1 MASVATRTIG
11 LSPGKFVRRWLYLT
25 HRWIGIASC
34 LLFAMWFVSG
44 LVMIYVPY
52 PSLTLEKRVAGAEPI
67 DWRQVTQP
75 PPAGVAGPPQSL
87 ELEMRDGVPV
97 WRMTDW
103 DGMRLTVPAASDAT
117 LAPVDAAYAARV
129 AGHFARHGNVASVM
143 PLERDQWTVAG
154 GFNRHRPLWKVAL
167 DDAAATQLYVSSSTG
182 SVVLTTTGNERFWNW
197 LGSVPHWIYP
207 TVLRQNGE
215 AWRQAVLW
223 LSGPCIAAAVTGIW
237 IGILRT
243 RVRERR
249 FKGGRM
255 TPYHGWML
263 WHHIAGLAGGFFLL
277 AWIFSGW
284 LSVDP
289 GHLFAG
295 SGPDEDAVQDYSA
308 GTLMP
313 ALDLRQLGAMAQ
325 GARLVRVTG
334 DAGQWRVSLFDAAA
348 QRRVLALR
356 DLTPAPAAAARPAI
370 EQAARQ
376 LMAGHALL
384 RSDWL
389 TGQDA
394 YYYGVTEPPRLP
406 VLRLRFD
413 DPAATWLYIDPQTGT
428 VARSVTR
435 RDRVYR
441 WLFDLLH
448 RWDFNVLN
456 THRPARDILLW
467 AFSIAGLVTSVSGIW
482 IGWKRLTHRPHRR
495 KA

>member
-1 MASVATRTIG
+1 MASVATRKIG
-11 LSPGKFVRRWLYLT
+11 LSPGKFVRRWLYLI

-34 LLFAMWFVSG
+34 ILFAMWFISG
-44 LVMIYVPY
+44 LVMIYVPF

-67 DWRQVTQP
+67 DWARVTQG
-75 PPAGVAGPPQSL
+75 PPAGVEGPPQSL
-87 ELEMRDGVPV
+87 ELDMRDGVPV

-103 DGMRLTVPAASDAT
+103 DGFRLAVPAASDAT
-117 LAPVDAAYAARV
+117 LKPVDAAYAARV
-129 AGHFARHGNVASVM
+129 ARRFTHGGPVATVE
-143 PLERDQWTVAG
+143 PLERDQWTVAAS
-154 GFNRHRPLWKVAL
+154 FNRHRPLWKVSL
-167 DDAAATQLYVSSSTG
+167 DDAANTALYVSSSTG
-182 SVVLTTTGNERFWNW
+182 SVVLTTTGSERFWNW

-207 TVLRQNGE
+207 TILRQNGD

-237 IGILRT
+237 IGLLRT

-263 WHHIAGLAGGFFLL
+263 WHHVAGLAGGLFLL

-289 GHLFAG
+289 GHLFAS
-295 SGPDEDAVQDYSA
+295 SGPDDDAVRTYSA
-308 GTLMP
+308 GKLMP
-313 ALDLRQLGAMAQ
+313 QFDLAQLGAVAQ
-325 GARLVRVTG
+325 GARLVRITG
-334 DAGQWRVSLFDAAA
+334 DAGQWRVSLFDAAGE
-348 QRRVLALR
+348 RRVLALP
-356 DLTPAPAAAARPAI
+356 DFTPPPAERAAI

-376 LMAGHALL
+376 LMGGAALL

-389 TGQDA
+389 TRQDA
-394 YYYGVTEPPRLP
+394 YYYGVTSPAHLP

-428 VARSVTR
+428 IVRGATR

-448 RWDFNVLN
+448 RWDLNVLT

-467 AFSIAGLVTSVSGIW
+467 AFSIVGLVTSVSGIW
-482 IGWKRLTHRPHRR
+482 VGWKRLTHRPHRH

>member
-1 MASVATRTIG
+1 MASIAGHTTTQ
-11 LSPGKFVRRWLYLT
+11 SPGKLARRWLYLI
-25 HRWIGIASC
+25 HRWIGIVSC
-34 LLFAMWFVSG
+34 ILFAMWFVSG

-52 PSLTLEKRVAGAEPI
+52 PSLTLEERMAGAEPI
-67 DWRQVTQP
+67 DWGQVNES
-75 PPAGVAGPPQSL
+75 PPAGVEGAPQTL
-87 ELEMRDGVPV
+87 ELEMRDGIPV

-103 DGMRLTVPAASDAT
+103 DGTRLSVPAAQGASLPD
-117 LAPVDAAYAARV
+117 VDAGYAARV
-129 AGHFARHGNVASVM
+129 ASRFAGGTAVATLE
-143 PLERDQWTVAG
+143 PLERDQWTVAS

-167 DDAAATQLYVSSSTG
+167 EDGAGTQLYVSSSTG
-182 SVVLTTTGNERFWNW
+182 TVVQATTRSERFWNW

-243 RVRERR
+243 RLRERR

-289 GHLFAG
+289 GRLFA
-295 SGPDEDAVQDYSA
+295 SAGPDDAAMRQYAA
-308 GTLMP
+308 GQLMP
-313 ALDLRQLGAMAQ
+313 ALDLQQLGTAAQ
-325 GARLVRVTG
+325 GARLARISG
-334 DAGQWRVSLFDAAA
+334 DAGQWRASLYDKTGE
-348 QRRVLALR
+348 RRVLALPT
-356 DLTPAPAAAARPAI
+356 LGAPPAERAAI
-370 EQAARQ
+370 EQAARG
-376 LMAGHALL
+376 LVPDGALVQ
-384 RSDWL
+384 SDWL
-389 TGQDA
+389 TTQDS
-394 YYYGVTEPPRLP
+394 YYYGVASPPRLP

-413 DPAATWLYIDPQTGT
+413 DPAATWLYIDPQTGEI
-428 VARSVTR
+428 ARSMNR

-448 RWDFNVLN
+448 RWDFNALN
-456 THRPARDILLW
+456 THRPTRDILLW
-467 AFSIAGLVTSVSGIW
+467 VFSIFGIVTSVSGIW
-482 IGWKRLTHRPHRR
+482 IAWKRLTHRPHSHRI
-495 KA
+495 